1 MEVTI
6 VGAYGYTGQL
16 ICKEFDSLGIRY
28 NVAGRNLQD
37 LEELKNKFSMVS
49 YCLLLDMIIEDDINT
64 LLSKSDIIVNCAG
77 PFSEE
82 SSLLL
87 EKAARSGKYYV
98 DISGELG
105 FVKNSFEK
113 YQSIAKESNSLIVH
127 ACAFES
133 LIADL
138 VLQTTS
144 PYESVKTFYWFNQK
158 SVSPGTKLTM
168 KLSQY
173 HDPLCISE
181 RKWKS
186 FNDGIRFNIRM
197 GEQKL
202 TAVPYPLPEIAFAKK
217 RTNCK
222 NAHSFLLLDKAEAKY
237 VSNSSKLGG
246 DPITKLNKLKERK
259 SKGPSPENRALQ
271 RSRIVLEFSFSDG
284 SSIVKTVENI
294 DMYQTTAKAIV
305 LAVKTFLKNYEVP
318 RGVICPATL
327 FKGRESEAL
336 EELSVS
342 PIVISFNRESC

>member
-16 ICKEFDSLGIRY
+16 ICEAFDNSGIRF
-28 NVAGRNLQD
+28 NVAGRNIHD
-37 LEELKNKFSMVS
+37 LEEVKKKFSTVS
-49 YCLLLDMIIEDDINT
+49 YCLQLDMIKEDDINI
-64 LLSKSDIIVNCAG
+64 LFLKSDIIVNCAG
-77 PFSEE
+77 PFNEE

-87 EKAARSGKYYV
+87 EKAARSGKHYI
-98 DISGELG
+98 DITGELG

-113 YQSIAKESNSLIVH
+113 HHLNAKESNSIIVH

-144 PYESVKTFYWFNQK
+144 PYESVKTFYWFNQR

-173 HDPLCISE
+173 HKPLCISE
-181 RKWKS
+181 HKWIS
-186 FNDGIRFNIRM
+186 FSNEKRFKIIL
-197 GEQKL
+197 GEEEL
-202 TAVPYPLPEIAFAKK
+202 IAVPYPLPDIAFAKK

-222 NAHSFLLLDKAEAKY
+222 SAHSFLLLDPAEAKY
-237 VSNSSKLGG
+237 VSNSSNMRG
-246 DPITKLNKLKERK
+246 DVMKKLNKLKERK
-259 SKGPSPENRALQ
+259 SKGPSPEKRALQ
-271 RSRIVLEFSFSDG
+271 RSRIVFEFRFSDG
-284 SSIVKTVENI
+284 SLSVKTVENI

-305 LAVKTFLKNYEVP
+305 LAVKTLLRNNEKP

-327 FKGRESEAL
+327 FTGRESEAL
-336 EELSVS
+336 EELGVT
-342 PIVISFNRESC
+342 PIVISYNREAC